1 MDEVEVVIPL
11 GSKKGKQKVCVF
23 YWVLLKENL
32 IEPSPTI
39 AFVLS
44 LYSIAWDYKQ

>member
-1 MDEVEVVIPL
+1 
-11 GSKKGKQKVCVF
+11 
-23 YWVLLKENL
+23 LKENL

-44 LYSIAWDYKQ
+44 LYSIAWDYKQWFSQALWSRNIFTTNFRRTC